1 MMIVVLTDVES
12 AEFWLVDSN
21 RIIIVMITVRILIGS
36 KMRIKVKNPIKLR
49 ISPSTKVS
57 NPWIPA
63 WSTFTKFVSFC
74 SIFIFD
80 FLIDN
85 LVHWFFIR
93 VPNSTND
100 LTRFYR
106 SILNYFNINYSDS
119 DLNCAAISCKFHQQF
134 DEILPMKVE
143 IHRSRDKP
151 IRTANP
157 SLLF

>member
-1 MMIVVLTDVES
+1 MMTVVLTDVES
-12 AEFWLVDSN
+12 AEFWLVDCN

-36 KMRIKVKNPIKLR
+36 RMRIKVKNPIRPR

-63 WSTFTKFVSFC
+63 CSTLSKIISFC

-85 LVHWFFIR
+85 LLHWFFIR
-93 VPNSTND
+93 MPNSTND

-119 DLNCAAISCKFHQQF
+119 DLKCAAISCNFHQRF
-134 DEILPMKVE
+134 DEILSMNFE
-143 IHRSRDKP
+143 IHK
-151 IRTANP
+151 
-157 SLLF
+157 